1 MWAESRVQRVGRVY
15 SMVREEKRHRRGNYL
30 TAKGEESFK
39 DNRVFSPHEVS

>member
-15 SMVREEKRHRRGNYL
+15 SMVRERRRGTGGNYL

-39 DNRVFSPHEVS
+39 DNRGFSPHEVS